1 MGQPVNTK
9 YGRWRSMIPKVWTD
23 LGDDVKRIRNELV
36 TLICK
41 REYQDVLTKKETEP
55 LSKALRYVDQF
66 RSRAE
71 DRMATKIDGS
81 KVSDKEFLGVFYGD

>member
-1 MGQPVNTK
+1 
-9 YGRWRSMIPKVWTD
+9 MIPKVWTD
-23 LGDDVKRIRNELV
+23 MGGDVKTIRNELV

-55 LSKALRYVDQF
+55 LLRALRCVDQF

-71 DRMATKIDGS
+71 DRMATKIEHRKADNQ
-81 KVSDKEFLGVFYGD
+81 EFLSVFYGDE

>member
-1 MGQPVNTK
+1 
-9 YGRWRSMIPKVWTD
+9 MIPKVWTD
-23 LGDDVKRIRNELV
+23 MGDDAKRIRNELV

-66 RSRAE
+66 RFRAE
-71 DRMATKIDGS
+71 DRMANKIDNR
-81 KVSDKEFLGVFYGD
+81 KVSDQQFLSVFYGD

>member
-1 MGQPVNTK
+1 
-9 YGRWRSMIPKVWTD
+9 MIPKVWTD

-71 DRMATKIDGS
+71 DRMATKIDNR
-81 KVSDKEFLGVFYGD
+81 KVSDQEFLSVFYGD

>member
-1 MGQPVNTK
+1 
-9 YGRWRSMIPKVWTD
+9 MIPKVWID
-23 LGDDVKRIRNELV
+23 MGDDAKRIRNELV

-71 DRMATKIDGS
+71 DRMAAKIDNR
-81 KVSDKEFLGVFYGD
+81 KVSDQEFLSVFYGDK